1 VVASAVRSVSEPDS
15 LRVRLGTFDE
25 DPGGR
30 PVLHVWTGSKT
41 PWFAITDGLPE
52 LPEV

>member
-25 DPGGR
+25 DAGGR
-30 PVLHVWTGSKT
+30 PVLHVWTGSKA